1 MRQARRAHDEQAALR
16 ALQRPG
22 LRSGVLALA
31 AVGALVA
38 TAPALAGGG
47 TSISRA
53 ASVTLGAQ
61 ESENTATDPTAS
73 GANGV
78 GVSSGCFTDLEYWSV
93 TLQAGDAVTISAQTL
108 GSAYNFQVAVF
119 PPGTTDANISSATA
133 VKSGFPSEAS
143 FKFTAPLSGR
153 YPIAVGPNCY
163 NGADGPFSFVVDA
176 TPGSPQKIV
185 ARLAAVAELA
195 PHGSLSATLETAAG
209 SAVTLSGAELKLYGS
224 WKSGGSSAAS
234 QHLLATAT
242 SSHGSARFSY
252 SLPAS
257 VAKGTA
263 IELSVSGSQVSAGS
277 PVRATVG

>member
-1 MRQARRAHDEQAALR
+1 MARRGHHEQAGASAPYGRTLR
-16 ALQRPG
+16 V
-22 LRSGVLALA
+22 GVLALA
-31 AVGALVA
+31 TAGALVA
-38 TAPALAGGG
+38 ATSAVAGGG

-78 GVSSGCFTDLEYWSV
+78 GISSGCFTDLEYWSV

-133 VKSGFPSEAS
+133 VKSGFPSEAP

-163 NGADGPFSFVVDA
+163 NGADGPFSFMLDA

-185 ARLAAVAELA
+185 ARLAPVGRLA
-195 PHGSLSATLETAAG
+195 PHGSLSATLATASG
-209 SAVTLSGAELKLYGS
+209 SSVTLSGVELKLYGS
-224 WKSGGSSAAS
+224 WKSSGSATS

-263 IELSVSGSQVSAGS
+263 VELSVSGSQVSAGS